1 MVSKSIAY
9 SLAFGIDNSVFFRTG
24 RIFEGK
30 FVFWVHQNPCYFP
43 AGKSHGQ
50 EACSRSLPAIDR

>member
-1 MVSKSIAY
+1 MISKSIAY

-30 FVFWVHQNPCYFP
+30 FVFWVHQNP
-43 AGKSHGQ
+43 
-50 EACSRSLPAIDR
+50 